1 MRITFAFFGII
12 AFAAALLLFG
22 TAKSAVHEILG
33 AIMLLIFIV
42 CAATVAI
49 LGALLKPRPSSPMA
63 DLDHAT
69 PLSVLPPPPRK
80 GGNWINIGK

>member
-22 TAKSAVHEILG
+22 TAKSAVHEILA

-49 LGALLKPRPSSPMA
+49 LGALLKPRPSSLIA
-63 DLDHAT
+63 DLDHVSS
-69 PLSVLPPPPRK
+69 PSVLPPSSRK
-80 GGNWINIGK
+80 GGNWINVGK